1 MEDSDKQSVD
11 LWTVLQDYLKYIK
24 HDRTRVSLED
34 YVAASKAHR
43 DSFVNAI
50 LHGGAGYLT
59 IVIGLLSGLCELAK
73 AIAIPLAPKFCQGLT
88 CTSGWNAYTKT
99 GPLVMAFMGISVL
112 VIFSIFQF
120 IGIEKY
126 KARRSLPAKFPSYG
140 CSLANVTISCLFAT
154 ILMSVSIHL
163 FILDLKM
170 TWPHCLLSIAIC
182 TIRTSSVLPIS
193 IQVRK
198 RQKNLILPL
207 RILIALLLPFLLGC
221 LLYVSPFSPRT
232 VDSGYSTVVLELQL
246 PFLLFWLGLVGSSEI
261 SIWKN
266 GKRKKSDSI
275 RSSKDAQNDLRT
287 PEEWFVRALGYDVFI
302 FCSLFCLLIVAVA
315 GAAPLFVLIDT
326 IPSL

>member
-1 MEDSDKQSVD
+1 MEDSDKQSVE

-43 DSFVNAI
+43 DSFVGAI

-73 AIAIPLAPKFCQGLT
+73 AIAVPLAPKFCQGLT
-88 CTSGWNAYTKT
+88 YTSGWSAYTKT
-99 GPLVMAFMGISVL
+99 GPLEMAFMGISVL
-112 VIFSIFQF
+112 AIFSIFQF

-140 CSLANVTISCLFAT
+140 CSLGNVTISCLFAI

-163 FILDLKM
+163 FLLDVKN
-170 TWPHCLLSIAIC
+170 TWLHCLLSIAIC
-182 TIRTSSVLPIS
+182 AIRTSSVLPIA

-221 LLYVSPFSPRT
+221 LLYVSPFRPRT
-232 VDSGYSTVVLELQL
+232 VDSGYSTVVLALQL
-246 PFLLFWLGLVGSSEI
+246 SFLLFWLGLVGSSEI

-302 FCSLFCLLIVAVA
+302 FCSLLCLLIVAIA
-315 GAAPLFVLIDT
+315 GAAPLFVLIDM